1 MSEADRVANFERIER
16 LVKDGSID
24 SLPVAEVRKLRDSL
38 LRNSP
43 TSHNPQFEQRWKR
56 VELALAARI
65 AANLHWWQKPLGV
78 IAIAVLSAI
87 LSAAVTRWLG
97 LK

>member
-1 MSEADRVANFERIER
+1 MSEADRVANFERIEG
-16 LVKDGSID
+16 LVKSGRID
-24 SLPVAEVRKLRDSL
+24 SLPIRDVRNEHKSL

-56 VELALAARI
+56 VELALSSRI
-65 AANLHWWQKPLGV
+65 ASDLRWWQKPLGV
-78 IAIAVLSAI
+78 IVIAVLSAV
-87 LSAAVTRWLG
+87 LSAAVTAWLG

>member
-1 MSEADRVANFERIER
+1 MSEGDRVANFDRIEKI
-16 LVKDGSID
+16 VKSGRINSLSIR
-24 SLPVAEVRKLRDSL
+24 EVRKEYDSL

-56 VELALAARI
+56 VELALSSRI
-65 AANLHWWQKPLGV
+65 GSELHWWQKPLGV
-78 IAIAVLSAI
+78 IAIAVLSAM
-87 LSAAVTRWLG
+87 LSAALTAWLG

>member
-1 MSEADRVANFERIER
+1 MSEADRVANFERIEA
-16 LVKDGSID
+16 LVQSGRVD
-24 SLPVAEVRKLRDSL
+24 SLPIADVRKEHNSL

-56 VELALAARI
+56 VEMALAARL
-65 AANLHWWQKPLGV
+65 ARDLHWWQKPLGV

-87 LSAAVTRWLG
+87 LSAAVTAWLG